1 MIKGNHING
10 KKSVLGK
17 PRMKTKIR
25 RAAILLAAIFAA
37 PSLVLSPAF
46 AATPKNT
53 TANNSPN
60 TLKVSPVR
68 TDIEIP
74 AGTSKKVDTYLTNL
88 TDTPITVKPISNDF
102 IAGDERGTPALILD
116 ADQFAP
122 THSLKKFMNTLPDT
136 TIPAKQTKTISVT
149 ITVPKDAQAGGY
161 FGAIRFAPT
170 DPNGGGQVNLSASVA
185 SLILMTVPGPA
196 TEKLILSSFDI
207 QQNAQTNSY
216 FKTPDNLQVAFRM
229 QNQGNIQQGPFG
241 KVSVLKD
248 GKVVQEEDF
257 NIDTPREM
265 VLPDSARRWEIPL
278 KNIEKFGHYTVKGT
292 FTYGSKNETLEV
304 TKSFWVI
311 PTTYIIGTIAAV
323 VVLMLLITLIVWL
336 IIRRVRGGG
345 KMKMRRY

>member
-1 MIKGNHING
+1 
-10 KKSVLGK
+10 
-17 PRMKTKIR
+17 MKTKIR
-25 RAAILLAAIFAA
+25 RVALLLVATLATS
-37 PSLVLSPAF
+37 SLVLSSAF

-53 TANNSPN
+53 AANNSPN
-60 TLKVSPVR
+60 TLMVSPVR
-68 TDIEIP
+68 TDIEVP

-88 TDTPITVKPISNDF
+88 TDTPITVRPISNDF

-116 ADQFAP
+116 ADKFAP

-161 FGAIRFAPT
+161 FGALRFAPT

-185 SLILMTVPGPA
+185 SLILMTVPGPT
-196 TEKLILSSFDI
+196 TEKLVLSSFDI
-207 QQNAQTNSY
+207 QQNGQTNTY
-216 FKTPDNLQVAFRM
+216 FKTPEDLQVAIRM

-241 KVSVLKD
+241 KISVVSGD
-248 GKVVQEEDF
+248 KVVYDTDF

-265 VLPDSARRWEIPL
+265 ILPDSARRWEVPL
-278 KNIEKFGHYTVKGT
+278 KNIEKFGHYTVKAT

-304 TKSFWVI
+304 TKTFWVI
-311 PTTYIIGTIAAV
+311 PTTYIIAAIAAV
-323 VVLMLLITLIVWL
+323 VVLILLITLIVWL
-336 IIRRVRGGG
+336 IIRKVRGGG